1 MPRRIF
7 AHRGLSSVAPENTLV
22 AIGACAENNVKW
34 FETDIDILG
43 DGTPVVIHDT
53 LLDRTTNRTGS
64 IYDLSAKDL
73 EGIDAGSW
81 FGREYRGQK
90 LPTLAQLVELMNKK
104 ELNGNI
110 ELKPNG
116 QGAEKAIQ
124 LIDAVIAELENLDD
138 DREVIIS
145 SFDYLALAE
154 FKRRAPQYCVAALMG
169 PEMLASNWR
178 TTLEFIDADAVH
190 PDAAALTPE
199 LVDEMHAASFEINAW
214 TVNSRG
220 RANELFNWG
229 VDGIITDYAH
239 EFVDL
244 AKANKSTES

>member
-1 MPRRIF
+1 MPRTIF

-22 AIGACAENNVKW
+22 AIGSCAENKVKW
-34 FETDIDILG
+34 FETDVDILG

-53 LLDRTTNRTGS
+53 HLDRTTNRTGS
-64 IYDLSAKDL
+64 IYNLSAADL
-73 EGIDAGSW
+73 TGIDAGAW

-116 QGAEKAIQ
+116 QGAEKALE
-124 LIDAVIAELENLDD
+124 LIDAVIAELGKLDD
-138 DREVIIS
+138 DREVVIS

-154 FKRRAPQYCVAALMG
+154 FKRRAPQYSVAALMG
-169 PEMLASNWR
+169 TEMLASNWL
-178 TTLEFIDADAVH
+178 TTLELIGADTVH

-199 LVDEMHAASFEINAW
+199 LVQQMKEAGYTVNAW
-214 TVNSRG
+214 TVNSRA

-229 VDGIITDYAH
+229 VDGIITDFAH
-239 EFVDL
+239 EFMDL
-244 AKANKSTES
+244 AKVGK

>member
-34 FETDIDILG
+34 FETDVDVLA

-64 IYDLSAKDL
+64 IYDLSADDL

-124 LIDAVIAELENLDD
+124 LIDAVIAELENLADE
-138 DREVIIS
+138 REVIIS

-178 TTLEFIDADAVH
+178 TTLELIGADAIH

-199 LVDEMHAASFEINAW
+199 LVQQMKEAGCTVNAW
-214 TVNSRG
+214 TVNFRD
-220 RANELFNWG
+220 RANELLNWG
-229 VDGIITDYAH
+229 VDGIITDFAH
-239 EFVDL
+239 EFIDL
-244 AKANKSTES
+244 EKQGK